1 MTLSSWNILD
11 LIAGVGEETVNMMI
25 EPFSC
30 VKSVDDENKNLNP
43 DIENFLKENAIQFA
57 KEKKS
62 ITYLVG
68 DEESGEILG
77 YFTLAHKA
85 VVIPADGL
93 STTTIKR
100 MNRYAQLNETTNTL
114 TVSGFLIAQLGK
126 NYAIEDGNLIKGTEL
141 MHLARNELLEIQYRA
156 GGGLIY
162 LDCEADARL
171 IDFYENEGFK
181 LFGER
186 ISQHDG
192 KRYLQYMKFV

>member
-1 MTLSSWNILD
+1 MTLTSWNILD
-11 LIAGVGEETVNMMI
+11 LIAGVGEETVSMMI

-30 VKSVDDENKNLNP
+30 IKSVDGEERNLNP
-43 DIENFLKENAIQFA
+43 DIERFLKENAIQFA

-68 DEESGEILG
+68 NEATGDILG

-85 VVIPADGL
+85 VVIPANGL
-93 STTTIKR
+93 SKTT
-100 MNRYAQLNETTNTL
+100 
-114 TVSGFLIAQLGK
+114 GK
-126 NYAIEDGNLIKGTEL
+126 NYAIEDGNLIKGSEL
-141 MHLARNELLEIQYRA
+141 MHLVRNELLEIQYRA

-171 IDFYENEGFK
+171 IDFYEQEGFR